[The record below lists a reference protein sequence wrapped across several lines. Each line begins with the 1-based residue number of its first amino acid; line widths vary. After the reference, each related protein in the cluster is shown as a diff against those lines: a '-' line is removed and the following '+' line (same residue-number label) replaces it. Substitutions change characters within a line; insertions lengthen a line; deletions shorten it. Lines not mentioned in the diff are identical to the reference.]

1 SVILPAGSGNLAL
14 VAEALNLV
22 DRRDHWKVCFSTYFT
37 RAVAGAQCQWRFLL
51 DGTQESEAVR
61 GNPKGILIDPAYA
74 RQPLPD
80 GDPFVRA
87 ARGEDVDLNQ
97 ADEPADPDPVS
108 RGPMTKSQ
116 LRRRQA
122 GARARR
128 ARLAARRPAIRRDQ
142 REVAH
147 DTPLPPTRPQRGR
160 RFWAT
165 VGGGTA
171 LAIVALYLL
180 TKLL

>member
-1 SVILPAGSGNLAL
+1 
-14 VAEALNLV
+14 LNLV
-22 DRRDHWKVCFSTYFT
+22 DRREHWKVCFSTYFT
-37 RAVAGAQCQWRFLL
+37 RAVAGTQCHWRFFL
-51 DGTQESEAVR
+51 DGTQDAEAVR
-61 GNPKGILIDPAYA
+61 ASPKGILIDPAGA
-74 RQPLPD
+74 RQPLAD
-80 GDPFVRA
+80 DDPFVRA

-97 ADEPADPDPVS
+97 AEEPSDPDPVS

-128 ARLAARRPAIRRDQ
+128 ARLAARRPATRRDQ
-142 REVAH
+142 PQVPH
-147 DTPLPPTRPQRGR
+147 DTPLSSTRPQRGR

-165 VGGGTA
+165 VGGGTV
-171 LAIVALYLL
+171 LTIVVIYLL